1 MTEDNN
7 NLLESDVKLSR
18 ITDTTLEK
26 INNLEESK
34 NISKKNFIN
43 SNNFFSLEYH
53 DRLNCFNNSL

>member
-7 NLLESDVKLSR
+7 NLLESDIKLSR

-34 NISKKNFIN
+34 NISKKI
-43 SNNFFSLEYH
+43 
-53 DRLNCFNNSL
+53 